1 MPDEQERGTHRQRT
15 QERIPEPYRRRQRGQ
30 GREHGSRQGRD
41 EHGSCSTH
49 PAMEPFPGK
58 TCSHGARERGNHEH
72 TREARRERGGQSRDR
87 GRRRRRRTGSA
98 VLGKVGRLQRDQ
110 LRPNRCAIVRR
121 QRLAHDARNL
131 GPGCA
136 VEKRQAPRPCDVARA
151 THVGIPEPQGD
162 AWRRTARAA
171 QRRDHVVSV
180 DVRPPQL
187 ERRTHALEGAGHRLG
202 RLRHDDAG
210 ALGARVA
217 RPGAM
222 HGQDDGEG
230 AHGETWEHGARSLPA
245 VHDVVAGFRCN
256 SLRASN
262 ACVRVASDVASNARR
277 LPRCRRARCLVWT
290 GALPAVCD
298 HLLWGAA
305 NLDAGIA
312 ALAERTGVRATPG
325 GRHPDLGTHNAI
337 ATLGRKRFLEIIAPD
352 PTLPPG
358 ALAVRLASMQTPAL
372 IMWAARTSSAAGTAA
387 RAEAAGYPAAV
398 IDGHR
403 RRPDGAVLRWTNVF
417 VTGHG
422 AGTLVPFFIE
432 WDGLSPPA
440 DDGADGLR
448 LRSFRAETPQAEALR
463 AVLNALDVRLS
474 VRQAP
479 ASRLV
484 AVLDTPRGRVEL
496 AG

>member
-1 MPDEQERGTHRQRT
+1 MS
-15 QERIPEPYRRRQRGQ
+15 
-30 GREHGSRQGRD
+30 SR
-41 EHGSCSTH
+41 
-49 PAMEPFPGK
+49 AF
-58 TCSHGARERGNHEH
+58 GAIH
-72 TREARRERGGQSRDR
+72 
-87 GRRRRRRTGSA
+87 
-98 VLGKVGRLQRDQ
+98 
-110 LRPNRCAIVRR
+110 
-121 QRLAHDARNL
+121 
-131 GPGCA
+131 
-136 VEKRQAPRPCDVARA
+136 
-151 THVGIPEPQGD
+151 
-162 AWRRTARAA
+162 
-171 QRRDHVVSV
+171 
-180 DVRPPQL
+180 
-187 ERRTHALEGAGHRLG
+187 
-202 RLRHDDAG
+202 
-210 ALGARVA
+210 
-217 RPGAM
+217 
-222 HGQDDGEG
+222 
-230 AHGETWEHGARSLPA
+230 
-245 VHDVVAGFRCN
+245 
-256 SLRASN
+256 
-262 ACVRVASDVASNARR
+262 VASNARR

-496 AG
+496 AGS